1 MYRIVRC
8 DLGRVA
14 YLCAMFD
21 NTDRT
26 EIGALGEFG
35 LIQHLSQHFENKHS
49 KTVKGIGDDCAV
61 IDQGD
66 HYSLVSTDILLE
78 GVHFDLSFHPLK
90 HLGYKAIT
98 VAVSDIY
105 AMNGMAEQVMVGLGL
120 SNRFSLEAVEELYAG
135 MQIACEQYGVD
146 LVGGDTTSSRS
157 GLVLSLTAVGR
168 VAKDRVVYR
177 GGAKPGDLL
186 VVSGDLGGAYMG
198 LQILERE
205 KRVFM
210 EVPNMQPDL
219 EQYDYIVG
227 RQLKAEARKDVVEL
241 LKILDVK
248 PSSMMDVSDG
258 VASELYHM
266 AKANGYGFHVYEEKL
281 PIDPQTLDTALSFD
295 LNPSVVALNGGEDY
309 ELLFTVAQ
317 SDYEKIKTMPD
328 FTVIGYVTD
337 VTSKNML
344 LTKSGNQFEIKAQ
357 GWPESQKD

>member
-1 MYRIVRC
+1 
-8 DLGRVA
+8 
-14 YLCAMFD
+14 MFD
-21 NTDRT
+21 NSDRT
-26 EIGALGEFG
+26 EISAMGEFG
-35 LIQHLSQHFENKHS
+35 LIQHLAQHFEIRNG
-49 KTVKGIGDDCAV
+49 KTVKGIGDDAAV
-61 IDQGD
+61 VDHGD
-66 HYSLVSTDILLE
+66 HYGLITTDLLME

-105 AMNGMAEQVMVGLGL
+105 AMNGMAEQVLVGIGL

-135 MQIACEQYGVD
+135 MQIACEQLGVD
-146 LVGGDTTSSRS
+146 LVGGDTTTSRN
-157 GLVLSLTAVGR
+157 GLVISVTASGR
-168 VAKDRVVYR
+168 VDKDRIVYR
-177 GGAKPGDLL
+177 GGAQAGDLL

-227 RQLKAEARKDVVEL
+227 RQLKAEARKDVIEL
-241 LKILDVK
+241 LKMLDVK
-248 PSSMMDVSDG
+248 PSSLMDVSDG

-266 AKANGYGFHVYEEKL
+266 GKASGVGYHVYEEKL
-281 PIDPQTLDTALSFD
+281 PIDPQTIDTALSFD
-295 LNPSVVALNGGEDY
+295 LNPSIVALNGGEDY

-328 FTVIGYVTD
+328 FTVIGYATD

-357 GWPESQKD
+357 GWPESQKE

>member
-1 MYRIVRC
+1 M
-8 DLGRVA
+8 
-14 YLCAMFD
+14 YLCTMFD
-21 NTDRT
+21 NSDRT
-26 EIGALGEFG
+26 EIAAMGEFG
-35 LIQHLSQHFENKHS
+35 LIQHLSQHFENKHA

-66 HYSLVSTDILLE
+66 HFSLVTTDLLLE

-90 HLGYKAIT
+90 HLGYKAIS

-135 MQIACEQYGVD
+135 MQIACEHYGVD
-146 LVGGDTTSSRS
+146 LVGGDTTTSRS

-168 VAKDRVVYR
+168 VAKDKIVYR
-177 GGAKPGDLL
+177 GGAQPGDLL
-186 VVSGDLGGAYMG
+186 VVSGDMGGAYMG

-210 EVPNMQPDL
+210 EVPGMQPDL
-219 EQYDYIVG
+219 EQYDYM
-227 RQLKAEARKDVVEL
+227 LKM
-241 LKILDVK
+241 LDVK
-248 PSSMMDVSDG
+248 PSSMIDVSDG

-266 AKANGYGFHVYEEKL
+266 AKANGFGFHVYEEKL
-281 PIDPQTLDTALSFD
+281 PIDPQTLDTALAFD
-295 LNPSVVALNGGEDY
+295 LNPSIVALNGGEDY

-357 GWPESQKD
+357 GWPESQKDS

>member
-1 MYRIVRC
+1 
-8 DLGRVA
+8 
-14 YLCAMFD
+14 MFD
-21 NTDRT
+21 NSDRT
-26 EIGALGEFG
+26 EISAMGEFG
-35 LIQHLSQHFENKHS
+35 LIQHLAQHFEIRNG
-49 KTVKGIGDDCAV
+49 KTVKGIGDDAAV
-61 IDQGD
+61 VDHGD
-66 HYSLVSTDILLE
+66 HYGLITTDLLME

-105 AMNGMAEQVMVGLGL
+105 AMNGMAEQVLVGIGL

-135 MQIACEQYGVD
+135 MQIACEQVGVE
-146 LVGGDTTSSRS
+146 LVGGDTTTSRN
-157 GLVLSLTAVGR
+157 GLVISVTASGR
-168 VAKDRVVYR
+168 VDKDRIVYR
-177 GGAKPGDLL
+177 GGAQAGDLL

-227 RQLKAEARKDVVEL
+227 RQLKAEARKDVIEL
-241 LKILDVK
+241 LKMLDVK
-248 PSSMMDVSDG
+248 PSSLMDVSDG

-266 AKANGYGFHVYEEKL
+266 GKASGLGFHVYEEKL
-281 PIDPQTLDTALSFD
+281 PIDPQTIDTALSFD
-295 LNPSVVALNGGEDY
+295 LNPSIVALNGGEDY

-328 FTVIGYVTD
+328 FTVIGYATD

-357 GWPESQKD
+357 GWPESQKE

>member
-1 MYRIVRC
+1 V
-8 DLGRVA
+8 
-14 YLCAMFD
+14 YLCTMFD
-21 NTDRT
+21 NSDRT
-26 EIGALGEFG
+26 EIAAMGEFG
-35 LIQHLSQHFENKHS
+35 LIQHLSQHFENKHA

-66 HYSLVSTDILLE
+66 HFSLVTTDLLLE

-90 HLGYKAIT
+90 HLGYKAIS

-135 MQIACEQYGVD
+135 MQIACEHYGVD
-146 LVGGDTTSSRS
+146 LVGGDTTTSRS

-168 VAKDRVVYR
+168 VAKDKIVYR
-177 GGAKPGDLL
+177 GGAQPGDLL
-186 VVSGDLGGAYMG
+186 VVSGDMGGAYMG

-210 EVPNMQPDL
+210 EVPSMQPDL

-248 PSSMMDVSDG
+248 PSSMIDVSD
-258 VASELYHM
+258 VWPLNCITWPKPM
-266 AKANGYGFHVYEEKL
+266 
-281 PIDPQTLDTALSFD
+281 D
-295 LNPSVVALNGGEDY
+295 LVSMCMRKNCPSIP
-309 ELLFTVAQ
+309 
-317 SDYEKIKTMPD
+317 KHWIPH
-328 FTVIGYVTD
+328 
-337 VTSKNML
+337 
-344 LTKSGNQFEIKAQ
+344 
-357 GWPESQKD
+357 WPLI

>member
-1 MYRIVRC
+1 
-8 DLGRVA
+8 
-14 YLCAMFD
+14 MFD
-21 NTDRT
+21 NSDRT
-26 EIGALGEFG
+26 EIAAMGEFG
-35 LIQHLSQHFENKHS
+35 LIQHLSQHFENKHA

-66 HYSLVSTDILLE
+66 HFSLVTTDLLLE

-90 HLGYKAIT
+90 HLGYKAIS

-135 MQIACEQYGVD
+135 MQIACEHYGVD
-146 LVGGDTTSSRS
+146 LVGGDTTTSRS

-168 VAKDRVVYR
+168 VAKDKIVYR
-177 GGAKPGDLL
+177 GGAQPGDLL
-186 VVSGDLGGAYMG
+186 VVSGDMGGAYMG

-210 EVPNMQPDL
+210 EVPSMQPDL

-241 LKILDVK
+241 LKMLDVK
-248 PSSMMDVSDG
+248 PSSMIDVSDG

-266 AKANGYGFHVYEEKL
+266 AKANGFGFHVYEEKL
-281 PIDPQTLDTALSFD
+281 PIDPHTLDTALAFD
-295 LNPSVVALNGGEDY
+295 LNPSIVALNGGEDY

-357 GWPESQKD
+357 GWPESQKDS

>member
-1 MYRIVRC
+1 
-8 DLGRVA
+8 
-14 YLCAMFD
+14 MFD
-21 NTDRT
+21 NSDRT
-26 EIGALGEFG
+26 EISAMGEFG
-35 LIQHLSQHFENKHS
+35 LIQHLAQHFEIRNG
-49 KTVKGIGDDCAV
+49 KTVKGIGDDAAV
-61 IDQGD
+61 VDHGD
-66 HYSLVSTDILLE
+66 HYGLITTDLLME

-105 AMNGMAEQVMVGLGL
+105 AMNGMAEQVLVGIGL

-135 MQIACEQYGVD
+135 MQIACEQLGVD
-146 LVGGDTTSSRS
+146 LVGGDTTTSRN
-157 GLVLSLTAVGR
+157 GLVISVTASGR
-168 VAKDRVVYR
+168 VDKDRIVYR
-177 GGAKPGDLL
+177 GGAQAGDLL

-227 RQLKAEARKDVVEL
+227 RQLKAEARKDVIEL
-241 LKILDVK
+241 LKMLDVK
-248 PSSMMDVSDG
+248 PSSLMDVSDG

-266 AKANGYGFHVYEEKL
+266 GKSSGVGFHVYEEKL
-281 PIDPQTLDTALSFD
+281 PIDPQTIDTALSFD
-295 LNPSVVALNGGEDY
+295 LNPSIVALNGGEDY

-328 FTVIGYVTD
+328 FTVIGYATD

-357 GWPESQKD
+357 GWPESQKE

>member
-1 MYRIVRC
+1 
-8 DLGRVA
+8 
-14 YLCAMFD
+14 MFD
-21 NTDRT
+21 NSDRT
-26 EIGALGEFG
+26 EISAMGEFG
-35 LIQHLSQHFENKHS
+35 LIQHLAQHFEIRNG
-49 KTVKGIGDDCAV
+49 KTVKGIGDDAAV
-61 IDQGD
+61 VDHGD
-66 HYSLVSTDILLE
+66 HYGLITTDLLME

-105 AMNGMAEQVMVGLGL
+105 AMNGMAEQVLVGIGL

-135 MQIACEQYGVD
+135 MQIACEQLGVD
-146 LVGGDTTSSRS
+146 LVGGDTTTSRN
-157 GLVLSLTAVGR
+157 GLVISVTASGR
-168 VAKDRVVYR
+168 VDKDRIVYR
-177 GGAKPGDLL
+177 GGAQAGDLL

-227 RQLKAEARKDVVEL
+227 RQLKAEARKDVIEL
-241 LKILDVK
+241 LKMLDVK
-248 PSSMMDVSDG
+248 PSSLMDVSDG

-266 AKANGYGFHVYEEKL
+266 GKASGLGFHVYEEKL
-281 PIDPQTLDTALSFD
+281 PIDPQTIDTALSFD
-295 LNPSVVALNGGEDY
+295 LNPSIVALNGGEDY

-317 SDYEKIKTMPD
+317 GDYEKIKTMPD
-328 FTVIGYVTD
+328 FTVIGYATD

-357 GWPESQKD
+357 GWPESQKE

>member
-1 MYRIVRC
+1 
-8 DLGRVA
+8 
-14 YLCAMFD
+14 MFD
-21 NTDRT
+21 NSDRT
-26 EIGALGEFG
+26 EISAMGEFG
-35 LIQHLSQHFENKHS
+35 LIQHLAQHFEIRNG
-49 KTVKGIGDDCAV
+49 KTVKGIGDDAAV
-61 IDQGD
+61 VDHGD
-66 HYSLVSTDILLE
+66 HYGLITTDLLME

-105 AMNGMAEQVMVGLGL
+105 AMNGMADQVLVGIGL

-135 MQIACEQYGVD
+135 MQIACEQLGVD
-146 LVGGDTTSSRS
+146 LVGGDTTTSRN
-157 GLVLSLTAVGR
+157 GLVISVTASGR
-168 VAKDRVVYR
+168 VDKDRIVYR
-177 GGAKPGDLL
+177 GGAQAGDLL

-227 RQLKAEARKDVVEL
+227 RQLKAEARKDVIEL
-241 LKILDVK
+241 LKMLDVK
-248 PSSMMDVSDG
+248 PSSLMDVSDG

-266 AKANGYGFHVYEEKL
+266 GKASGLGFHVYEEKL
-281 PIDPQTLDTALSFD
+281 PIDPQTIDTALSFD
-295 LNPSVVALNGGEDY
+295 LNPSIVALNGGEDY

-328 FTVIGYVTD
+328 FTVIGYATD

-357 GWPESQKD
+357 GWPESQKE